1 MTFPAN
7 AKALLRGDTGAGS
20 RRTKT
25 MEWFGNTIAVTMHE
39 LTQSDCGETVMSRA
53 AYDWNVGKGN
63 FNVLRP
69 GKGLG
74 SYALIEYHSLPQ
86 RFKTRFEMKYGDPEK
101 IMKQEEI
108 ALPAD
113 PEARRYFAGID
124 KDAYRLSNGECLP
137 EKKQDEYTVNARVL
151 NALREMLETQKT
163 MRRAYGN
170 HTPVIWSNIFA
181 AAEELRK
188 AYGHTLPK
196 SEARLRDKL
205 RQYTREGYS
214 CLVSGKFCNSNTLK
228 ITKAAGRQ
236 IVALRRCRVPVYT
249 TKQLFE
255 EFNRIAEKRGWKP
268 LASQS
273 SLVQYLERPE
283 VKPLWYDAVYGEL
296 AAKQLFAR
304 RNKTEMP
311 TMRDSLWYG
320 DGTKLNLYYKA
331 VENGRMVVRSV
342 QVYEVIDA
350 YSETLLGYSVSASEN
365 FDAQFA
371 AFRMAI
377 ETAGRKPYE
386 IVTDNQ
392 GGQQSK
398 IARQFLAS
406 ISRISRPTAPYNGPS
421 KSIESVFGRFQ
432 SQVLHEDWRFTGGN
446 MSSKEAWKIN
456 REFLEANKDKLFTYE
471 EMLAA
476 YAAARCKWNAMKH
489 YDTGIAHEEMYRASV
504 NPDTE
509 PVTNL
514 DMIDLFYLTTERPSP
529 FTANGITIQYRNRKY
544 TFEVLT
550 DDGQP
555 DYAWRR
561 ENTGREFFVRFDPQ
575 RMDRALLY
583 EQTPMGLRYETVA
596 YPYLA
601 IRRNIQ
607 EQQPGDMEL
616 IRLNDEANKRER
628 VRRQIEAHTLELEHG
643 VAPEQHG
650 LRTPALKG
658 ISEKE
663 YERLAD
669 TVVLLPAEPESEPI
683 SVGEYE
689 KMISNTDPVSIFSR
703 M

>member
-1 MTFPAN
+1 
-7 AKALLRGDTGAGS
+7 
-20 RRTKT
+20 

-39 LTQSDCGETVMSRA
+39 LTRSDDGEAVMSLSNYKKLVIR
-53 AYDWNVGKGN
+53 GRI
-63 FNVLRP
+63 NVLRP

-74 SYALIEYHSLPQ
+74 SYALIEYHSFPQ
-86 RFKTRFEMKYGDPEK
+86 RFRVRFEKKYGDPEK

-113 PEARRYFAGID
+113 PGAQRYFAGID
-124 KDAYRLSNGECLP
+124 KDAFRLPNGERLP
-137 EKKQDEYTVNARVL
+137 EQKQDEYTLNARVL
-151 NALREMLETQKT
+151 NALRGMLDTQKA

-170 HTPVIWSNIFA
+170 HTPVIWSNIFS
-181 AAEELRK
+181 AAEELRT

-205 RQYTREGYS
+205 RQYAKEGYA
-214 CLVSGKFCNSNTLK
+214 CLVSGKFCNRNTLK
-228 ITKAAGRQ
+228 ITPAAGRQ

-320 DGTKLNLYYKA
+320 DGTKLNLYYRA
-331 VENGRMVVRSV
+331 VENGRTVMRTV

-350 YSETLLGYSVSASEN
+350 YSETLLGYSISASEN
-365 FDAQFA
+365 FESQYA

-377 ETAGRKPYE
+377 ETAGHKPYE

-392 GGQQSK
+392 GGQTTK
-398 IARQFLAS
+398 TAKAFIAS
-406 ISRISRPTAPYNGPS
+406 ISRISRKTASHNGPS
-421 KSIESVFGRFQ
+421 KTIESVFGRFQ
-432 SQVLHEDWRFTGGN
+432 KQVLHADWRFTGGN
-446 MSSKEAWKIN
+446 MSSKDAWKIN
-456 REFLEANKDKLFTYE
+456 REFLEANKDKLYTYE
-471 EMLAA
+471 ELLAA
-476 YAAARCKWNAMKH
+476 YAEARNTWNAMKH
-489 YDTGIAHEEMYRASV
+489 YRTGIAHEEMYRTSV
-504 NPDTE
+504 NPDTK
-509 PVTNL
+509 PVTDL
-514 DMIDLFYLTTERPSP
+514 DMIDLFYLTTECPSP
-529 FTANGITIQYRNRKY
+529 FTADGITIQFRNRKY

-550 DDGQP
+550 DDGRP

-575 RMDRALLY
+575 RLDRALLY
-583 EQTPMGLRYETVA
+583 VDTPMGLRYEAVA
-596 YPYLA
+596 WPYLA
-601 IRRNIQ
+601 VRRNIQ
-607 EQQPGDMEL
+607 EQRPGDMEL
-616 IRLNDEANKRER
+616 IQLNDEANKRER
-628 VRRQIEAHTLELEHG
+628 VRRQIEAHALELEHG
-643 VAPEQHG
+643 VAPEQHS
-650 LRTPALKG
+650 LRTPTLKG
-658 ISEKE
+658 ISERE

-669 TVVLLPAEPESEPI
+669 AVMVMLAEPQSEPI
-683 SVGEYE
+683 ALGEYE
-689 KMISNTDPVSIFSR
+689 KMISNADPASIFNR

>member
-1 MTFPAN
+1 
-7 AKALLRGDTGAGS
+7 
-20 RRTKT
+20 
-25 MEWFGNTIAVTMHE
+25 MHE
-39 LTQSDCGETVMSRA
+39 LTRSDDGEAVMSRS
-53 AYDWNVGKGN
+53 AYDHLVTRGRI
-63 FNVLRP
+63 NVLRP

-74 SYALIEYHSLPQ
+74 SYALIEYRSLPE
-86 RFKTRFEMKYGDPEK
+86 RFRIRFEEKYGDPEK
-101 IMKQEEI
+101 TMKQDEMPLASDAEARRFYHDHLLPNGEHLPEEKQEE
-108 ALPAD
+108 
-113 PEARRYFAGID
+113 
-124 KDAYRLSNGECLP
+124 
-137 EKKQDEYTVNARVL
+137 YTLNARVL
-151 NALREMLETQKT
+151 NALRDMLETQKT

-181 AAEELRK
+181 AAEELRD

-205 RQYTREGYS
+205 RQYRKEGYV
-214 CLVSGKFCNSNTLK
+214 CLVSGKFCNANTLK

-255 EFNRIAEKRGWKP
+255 EFNRIAERRGWKP

-283 VKPLWYDAVYGEL
+283 VKPLWY
-296 AAKQLFAR
+296 
-304 RNKTEMP
+304 
-311 TMRDSLWYG
+311 G
-320 DGTKLNLYYKA
+320 DGTKLNLFYKA
-331 VENGRMVVRSV
+331 VENGKTVIRTVS
-342 QVYEVIDA
+342 VYEVIDA

-377 ETAGRKPYE
+377 ETAGCKPYE

-392 GGQQSK
+392 GGQRSK
-398 IARQFLAS
+398 IAQKFFAN
-406 ISRISRPTAPYNGPS
+406 ICRINRPTAPYNGPS
-421 KSIESVFGRFQ
+421 KSIESAFGRFQ
-432 SQVLHEDWRFTGGN
+432 QQVLHEDWRFTGGN
-446 MSSKEAWKIN
+446 ITSKEAWKIN
-456 REFLEANKDKLFTYE
+456 REFLEANKEKLFTYE

-476 YAAARCKWNAMKH
+476 YAAARCKWNSMKH

-504 NPDTE
+504 NPATD
-509 PVTNL
+509 PVTEF
-514 DMIDLFYLTTERPSP
+514 DMIDLFWLTTEQPSL
-529 FTANGITIQYRNRKY
+529 FTADGITVQYRNRKY
-544 TFEVLT
+544 TYEVLT
-550 DDGQP
+550 ADGRP
-555 DYAWRR
+555 DYEWRR
-561 ENTGREFFVRFDPQ
+561 DNTGREFFVKFDPQ

-583 EQTPMGLRYETVA
+583 TRTPMGLRYETVA
-596 YPYLA
+596 YPYLS

-607 EQQPGDMEL
+607 EQRPGDMDL
-616 IRLNDEANKRER
+616 IRFNDDANKRER
-628 VRRQIEAHTLELEHG
+628 VRRQIEAHALELEHG

-669 TVVLLPAEPESEPI
+669 AVMVVPAEPEPV
-683 SVGEYE
+683 SVGEYT
-689 KMISNTDPVSIFSR
+689 KAVSNMDFDPTAIFNR

>member
-1 MTFPAN
+1 
-7 AKALLRGDTGAGS
+7 
-20 RRTKT
+20 
-25 MEWFGNTIAVTMHE
+25 MHD
-39 LTQSDCGETVMSRA
+39 LTRSDDGEAVMSRST
-53 AYDWNVGKGN
+53 YDWNVKKGN
-63 FNVLRP
+63 LTVLRA

-74 SYALIEYHSLPQ
+74 SYALIEYHSLPE
-86 RFKTRFEMKYGDPEK
+86 RFRVRFEAKYGDPEK
-101 IMKQEEI
+101 IMKQEKTV
-108 ALPAD
+108 LPAD
-113 PEARRYFAGID
+113 AEAQRFFHD
-124 KDAYRLSNGECLP
+124 HVLPNGEHLP
-137 EKKQDEYTVNARVL
+137 SDKQEEYTINARVL
-151 NALREMLETQKT
+151 NALLDMFNTQKA
-163 MRRAYGN
+163 MRRACN
-170 HTPVIWSNIFA
+170 NNTPVIWSNIFR
-181 AAEELRK
+181 AAEELRE

-205 RQYTREGYS
+205 RQYTKEGYA
-214 CLVSGKFCNSNTLK
+214 CLVSGKFCNINTLK

-249 TKQLFE
+249 TKQIFE
-255 EFNRIAEKRGWKP
+255 EFNRIAERRGWKP

-331 VENGRMVVRSV
+331 VEGGKTVVRTA

-365 FDAQFA
+365 FETQFA

-377 ETAGRKPYE
+377 ETAGHKPYE

-392 GGQQSK
+392 GGQRSEVAK
-398 IARQFLAS
+398 RFFAAICRVN
-406 ISRISRPTAPYNGPS
+406 RPTAPYNGPS

-432 SQVLHEDWRFTGGN
+432 KQVLHADWRFTGGN
-446 MSSKEAWKIN
+446 ISSKEAWKIN
-456 REFLEANKDKLFTYE
+456 REFLEANKASLYTYE

-476 YAAARCKWNAMKH
+476 YAEARRTWNAMPH
-489 YDTGIAHEEMYRASV
+489 YETGIAHEEMYRASV
-504 NPDTE
+504 NEETD
-509 PVTNL
+509 PVTAL
-514 DMIDLFYLTTERPSP
+514 DMIDLFYLTTERPSL
-529 FTANGITIQYRNRKY
+529 FTADGITIQYRGRKY
-544 TFEVLT
+544 TYEVLT
-550 DDGQP
+550 ADGRP
-555 DYAWRR
+555 DYAWRS

-575 RMDRALLY
+575 TMDRALLY
-583 EQTPMGLRYETVA
+583 TRTPMGLRYETVA
-596 YPYLA
+596 YPYLS
-601 IRRNIQ
+601 IHRNIQ
-607 EQQPGDMEL
+607 EQQPGDMDL

-628 VRRQIEAHTLELEHG
+628 VRRQIEAHALEMEHG

-658 ISEKE
+658 ISERE

-669 TVVLLPAEPESEPI
+669 AVVVVPAEPETEPLA
-683 SVGEYE
+683 VGEYT
-689 KMISNTDPVSIFSR
+689 KAVSNMDIDPLAIFNR

>member
-1 MTFPAN
+1 
-7 AKALLRGDTGAGS
+7 
-20 RRTKT
+20 
-25 MEWFGNTIAVTMHE
+25 MHD
-39 LTQSDCGETVMSRA
+39 LTRSDDGEAVMSKDIYDHLVKRKQVDILQRA
-53 AYDWNVGKGN
+53 CRGK
-63 FNVLRP
+63 
-69 GKGLG
+69 K
-74 SYALIEYHSLPQ
+74 ALIEYHSLPE
-86 RFKTRFEMKYGDPEK
+86 RFRVRFEAKYGDPEK
-101 IMKQEEI
+101 IMKQEKT

-113 PEARRYFAGID
+113 AEAQRFFHD
-124 KDAYRLSNGECLP
+124 HVLPNGEHLP
-137 EKKQDEYTVNARVL
+137 SDKQEEYTINARVL
-151 NALREMLETQKT
+151 NALLDMFNTQKA
-163 MRRAYGN
+163 MRRACN
-170 HTPVIWSNIFA
+170 NNTPVIWSNIFR
-181 AAEELRK
+181 AAEELRE

-205 RQYTREGYS
+205 RQYTKEGYA

-249 TKQLFE
+249 TRQIFE
-255 EFNRIAEKRGWKP
+255 EFNRIAERRGWKP

-331 VENGRMVVRSV
+331 VEGGKTVVRTA

-365 FDAQFA
+365 FETQFA

-377 ETAGRKPYE
+377 ETAGHKPYE

-392 GGQQSK
+392 GGQRSEVAK
-398 IARQFLAS
+398 RFFAAICRVN
-406 ISRISRPTAPYNGPS
+406 RPTAPYNGPS

-432 SQVLHEDWRFTGGN
+432 KQVLHADWRFTGGN
-446 MSSKEAWKIN
+446 ISSKEAWKIN
-456 REFLEANKDKLFTYE
+456 REFIEANKASLYTYE

-476 YAAARCKWNAMKH
+476 YAEARRTWNAMPH
-489 YDTGIAHEEMYRASV
+489 YETGIAHEEMYRASV
-504 NPDTE
+504 NEETD
-509 PVTNL
+509 PVTAL
-514 DMIDLFYLTTERPSP
+514 DMIELFYLTTERPSL
-529 FTANGITIQYRNRKY
+529 FTADGITIQYRGRKY
-544 TFEVLT
+544 TYEVLT
-550 DDGQP
+550 ADGRP
-555 DYAWRR
+555 DYAWRS

-575 RMDRALLY
+575 TMDRALLY
-583 EQTPMGLRYETVA
+583 TQTPMGLRYETVA
-596 YPYLA
+596 YPYLS
-601 IRRNIQ
+601 IHRNIQ

-628 VRRQIEAHTLELEHG
+628 VRRQIEAHALEMEHG
-643 VAPEQHG
+643 VAPEQYG

-658 ISEKE
+658 ISERE

-669 TVVLLPAEPESEPI
+669 AVVVVPAGPETEPLA
-683 SVGEYE
+683 VGEYT
-689 KMISNTDPVSIFSR
+689 KAVSNMDIDPLAIFNR